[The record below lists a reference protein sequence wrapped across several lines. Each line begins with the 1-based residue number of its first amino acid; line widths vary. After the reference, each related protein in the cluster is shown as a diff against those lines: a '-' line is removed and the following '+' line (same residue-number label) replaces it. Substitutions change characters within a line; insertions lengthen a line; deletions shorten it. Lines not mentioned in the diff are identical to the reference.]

1 MARLEL
7 VSVTKRYGDVYAVRD
22 FTLDV
27 ADGEFVVFLGPSG
40 CGKTTTLRV
49 VAGFAEPTSGAVRLG
64 ERDITS
70 LPPWKRNA
78 GLVFQSYALFPHLT
92 VAQNVA
98 FGLEMRKVEA
108 SEMSKRVVEV
118 LRLVRL
124 EHLGERLPRQLSG
137 GQQQRVALAR
147 SLVFRP
153 DVLLLDEP
161 LSNLD
166 AKLRQEVRVEIREL
180 QRRLGLTTVMVTH
193 DQEEALTMAD
203 RLVVMNDGAVRQV
216 GTQEDLYERPTDR
229 FVAGFVGRST
239 FIEGQI
245 ESPGRFRSE
254 GGLALVCNGAAAGA
268 ATLALRPER
277 IILAMEPQAGMDNSL
292 PGVVEF
298 ISYLGAT
305 IDMHVRISPKER
317 VVVQIP
323 NRAGSLSPKVGG
335 QVYVAWPA
343 ANGIVFSGDGT

>member
-1 MARLEL
+1 
-7 VSVTKRYGDVYAVRD
+7 
-22 FTLDV
+22 
-27 ADGEFVVFLGPSG
+27 
-40 CGKTTTLRV
+40 
-49 VAGFAEPTSGAVRLG
+49 
-64 ERDITS
+64 
-70 LPPWKRNA
+70 
-78 GLVFQSYALFPHLT
+78 
-92 VAQNVA
+92 
-98 FGLEMRKVEA
+98 
-108 SEMSKRVVEV
+108 
-118 LRLVRL
+118 
-124 EHLGERLPRQLSG
+124 
-137 GQQQRVALAR
+137 
-147 SLVFRP
+147 
-153 DVLLLDEP
+153 
-161 LSNLD
+161 
-166 AKLRQEVRVEIREL
+166 
-180 QRRLGLTTVMVTH
+180 VTH

-254 GGLALVCNGAAAGA
+254 GGLTLVCNAAAAGA

-277 IILAMEPQAGMDNSL
+277 IIVAMEPQAGMDNSL

-323 NRAGSLSPKVGG
+323 NRAGSLAPKVGG

-343 ANGIVFSGDGT
+343 TNGIVFAGVGT

>member
-1 MARLEL
+1 MARLEIDR
-7 VSVTKRYGDVYAVRD
+7 VSKHYGDVIAVRD
-22 FTLDV
+22 LTLDV
-27 ADGEFVVFLGPSG
+27 ADGEFVVLLGPSG
-40 CGKTTTLRV
+40 CGKTTTLRI
-49 VAGFAEPTSGAVRLG
+49 VAGFAVPTSGVVRLG
-64 ERDITS
+64 DRDVTR

-78 GLVFQSYALFPHLT
+78 GLVFQSYALFPHLS
-92 VAQNVA
+92 VARNVA

-108 SEMSKRVVEV
+108 SQMQRRVADA

-124 EHLGERLPRQLSG
+124 EHLSERLPRQLSG

-147 SLVFRP
+147 ALAFYP

-166 AKLRQEVRVEIREL
+166 AKLRAEVRVEIREL

-216 GTQEDLYERPTDR
+216 GTQKELYERPSDR

-239 FIEGQI
+239 FIEGEI
-245 ESPGRFRSE
+245 EAPGRFRSA
-254 GGLALVCNGAAAGA
+254 GGLAIVCKEATAGP

-277 IILAMEPQAGMDNSL
+277 IVFTPERLASMDNSL

-298 ISYLGAT
+298 VSYLGAT
-305 IDMHVRISPKER
+305 IDMHVRISPNER
-317 VVVQIP
+317 VIVQVS
-323 NRAGSLSPKVGG
+323 NRESGLVPTVGG
-335 QVYVAWPA
+335 RVFVAWPA
-343 ANGIVFSGDGT
+343 EGSIVFAGAGN